1 LFFAGPVFG
10 GQSAAGDCGTCD
22 SLRLAV
28 KDLSATFG
36 DRYSGSGKYLSRLD
50 AIDLELPLA
59 TGERKAAL
67 EKELADLRRESLA
80 ANPLLAGRPIVFVL
94 HGQYS
99 APYHAI
105 DTLAQVG
112 EATEGNQAPGGAL
125 KSFDASGGKAATLV
139 DAPKGWVRDPEISFD
154 GKKIVFAMRR
164 HMKENYHIYE
174 VNSDGTGLRQL
185 TRAAGVTDFDPTY
198 LPDGGIVFSST
209 REPKYNMCSQDIGAN
224 LFRMDGDGANILQI
238 TKNTLFD
245 NHSTILPDG
254 RILYSR
260 WEYVDRNFGDAH
272 GIWSVNPDGTNQS
285 VVYKNNTASPAAIY
299 HAKPIGDT
307 GKYVCILSTHHQNMW
322 GAMAIIDPGQ
332 AVDGKAA
339 VLRTWPAETIKSI
352 HNNNEGGCDDLCS
365 VQPKYEDPRPLYD
378 PASGQWSDKYFL
390 CIRMVLPTLPQHRAG
405 ELDGVMGIY
414 LVDVFGN
421 EVLLHAEEPG
431 CFGPAL
437 LCARPR
443 PPAIETRRNY
453 SDQPGLLYVANV
465 YQGTHMKGVKP
476 GAVKKLR
483 IVESPEKRGWCGGKW
498 YGQGF
503 MAPGMNWHDFTA
515 KRILGTVP
523 VESDGSAYFEVPCDT
538 FVFFQLLDEND
549 LMIQSMRSGTVL
561 QSGEKTGCVGCHEN
575 RMAAPPEYVKSMPTA
590 LGRAPSRITPWY
602 GKPRIFSYAGEVQPV
617 LDKNCVRCHDFGTPA
632 GVVERKPRIDSDK
645 AARPDPRQASD
656 CVDKLILAGDR
667 DPFFNA
673 SYTQLWRKG
682 YIRAIGAG
690 PAGIQAAYSWGA
702 QASKI
707 VQMIRAGHHDVKLD
721 KESFDRLATWID
733 INAPYYPTYYSA
745 YPDNIAGRCPIDNN
759 QLTRLGK
766 LTGIEFFNAQCVFC
780 MSTGPQVSFDRPE
793 LSPCLAKLAKNG
805 PEYKEALAI
814 IQAGKDSLG
823 RQPRG
828 DVLEGF
834 VPCPKDQQREA
845 VYLQRRQ
852 IELRNRQAIGGQTKL
867 YDDSTPEAY
876 KTQTALPVP
885 IK

>member
-1 LFFAGPVFG
+1 MAFGACPVRG
-10 GQSAAGDCGTCD
+10 GQAAGGDFGTCE
-22 SLRLAV
+22 SLRAAV

-36 DRYSGSGKYLSRLD
+36 DRYGGSRKYLSRLD

-67 EKELADLRRESLA
+67 EKELADLRHEAMA
-80 ANPLLAGRPIVFVL
+80 ANPLLTGRPIAFVV
-94 HGQYS
+94 HGQYP

-112 EATEGNQAPGGAL
+112 EATEGIQPPGGAL
-125 KSFDASGGKAATLV
+125 RSFDASSGAAATLV
-139 DAPKGWVRDPEISFD
+139 DAPKGWARDPEISYD
-154 GKKIVFAMRR
+154 GKKIVFALRR
-164 HMKENYHIYE
+164 NMKENFHIFE
-174 VNSDGTGLRQL
+174 VNSDGTNSRPL
-185 TRAAGVTDFDPTY
+185 TSAAGVTDFDPAY

-245 NHSTILPDG
+245 NHSTVLPDG

-272 GIWSVNPDGTNQS
+272 GIWTVNPDGTNQS
-285 VVYKNNTASPAAIY
+285 VVYKNNTASPSAVY

-322 GAMAIIDPGQ
+322 GAMAIIDPRQ

-339 VLRTWPAETIKSI
+339 ILRTWPSDTVKMIR
-352 HNNNEGGCDDLCS
+352 NDDGFNCDELGS

-378 PASGQWSDKYFL
+378 PVSGRWSEKYFL
-390 CIRMVLPTLPQHRAG
+390 CSRMVLPPLPQHRPG

-421 EVLLHAEEPG
+421 EVLLHAQEPG
-431 CFGPAL
+431 CFSPAPI
-437 LCARPR
+437 CPR
-443 PPAIETRRNY
+443 PCPPVIQARRDY
-453 SDQPGLLYVANV
+453 GDQPGLLYVANV

-561 QSGEKTGCVGCHEN
+561 QAGEKTGCVGCHET
-575 RMAAPPEYVKSMPTA
+575 RMSAPPPEVKAMPAA
-590 LGRAPSRITPWY
+590 LARAPSRITPWY
-602 GKPRIFSYAGEVQPV
+602 GKPRIFSFVSEVQPV
-617 LDKNCVRCHDFGTPA
+617 LDKNCVRCHDFSTPA
-632 GVVERKPRIDSDK
+632 GVVERKPGIDSDK
-645 AARPDPRQASD
+645 AARPDPRQALNGGE
-656 CVDKLILAGDR
+656 KLILAGDR

-690 PAGIQAAYSWGA
+690 PAGIQDAYSWGA
-702 QASKI
+702 SASKI
-707 VQMIRAGHHDVKLD
+707 IQVIRAGHHDVKLD

-745 YPDNIAGRCPIDNN
+745 YPDSTAGRCPIDDK

-766 LTGIEFFNAQCVFC
+766 LTGVDFNAQSCFAS
-780 MSTGPQVSFDRPE
+780 STGPQVSFDRPE
-793 LSPCLAKLAKNG
+793 LSPCLAKLDKSA
-805 PEYKEALAI
+805 PAYKEALAI
-814 IQAGKDSLG
+814 IRAGKDSLAK
-823 RQPRG
+823 QPRG
-828 DVLEGF
+828 DILDGF

-852 IELRNRQAIGGQTKL
+852 IELRNRQAIGQHLKVYEDG
-867 YDDSTPEAY
+867 DRE
-876 KTQTALPVP
+876 
-885 IK
+885 